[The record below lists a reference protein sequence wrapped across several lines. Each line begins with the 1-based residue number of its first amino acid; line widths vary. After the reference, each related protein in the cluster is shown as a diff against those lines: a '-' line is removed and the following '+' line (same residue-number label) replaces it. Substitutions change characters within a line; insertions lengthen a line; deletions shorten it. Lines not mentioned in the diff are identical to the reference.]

1 MLSSLGPPLNFAGFF
16 MEARKLSTQR
26 SPPFQLSLRVR
37 HPSLDPAEISRQLR
51 LQAEHC
57 FRAGDPRLSRS
68 GLAPASVHA
77 ESYWLGSL
85 DPAEWQAEVP
95 VADDPLLKS
104 VREQDV
110 VIPSLGLSLSMCA
123 MRFFSRHA
131 QLLRRIRTEGG
142 QVSLLVTISTAEASS
157 FSLVPEV
164 SRVFSE
170 LGIALEFE
178 FASD

>member
-1 MLSSLGPPLNFAGFF
+1 M
-16 MEARKLSTQR
+16 
-26 SPPFQLSLRVR
+26 
-37 HPSLDPAEISRQLR
+37 
-51 LQAEHC
+51 
-57 FRAGDPRLSRS
+57 
-68 GLAPASVHA
+68 HA
-77 ESYWLGSL
+77 ESYGLGSL
-85 DPAEWQAEVP
+85 VPAELQAEVP
-95 VADDPLLKS
+95 VADDPLLNS

-110 VIPSLGLSLSMCA
+110 VSPSLGLSLSMCA